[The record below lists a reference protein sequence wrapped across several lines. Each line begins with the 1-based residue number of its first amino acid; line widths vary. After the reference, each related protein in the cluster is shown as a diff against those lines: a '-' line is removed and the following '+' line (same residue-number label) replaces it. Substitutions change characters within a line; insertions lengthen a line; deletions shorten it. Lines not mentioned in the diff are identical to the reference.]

1 MNHRLYIKNN
11 KIKSIN
17 NKDIEIKDNTITLKK
32 DGNYLLKYIDSN
44 NISIDINI
52 PDNKNINLSIF
63 SKDNNIAVNN
73 HYILNKNSTL
83 TLFQFYDHNDVLENS
98 TIDLNGE
105 YAKINQNFSSIIYG
119 KMEYHIIV
127 NHNKRNVISNIYNKS
142 IGIDKSSITMKID
155 SNLEK
160 GNIDCIME
168 QDSRILTLGDVSA
181 KIIPN
186 MFIEEN
192 SVEARHGSI
201 ISSFNEEELFYL
213 MSRGISK
220 EEAMNLLVKGFLFS
234 NMQIDLEKREYVM
247 NSILNMRR

>member
-1 MNHRLYIKNN
+1 
-11 KIKSIN
+11 
-17 NKDIEIKDNTITLKK
+17 
-32 DGNYLLKYIDSN
+32 
-44 NISIDINI
+44 
-52 PDNKNINLSIF
+52 
-63 SKDNNIAVNN
+63 
-73 HYILNKNSTL
+73 
-83 TLFQFYDHNDVLENS
+83 
-98 TIDLNGE
+98 
-105 YAKINQNFSSIIYG
+105 
-119 KMEYHIIV
+119 
-127 NHNKRNVISNIYNKS
+127 
-142 IGIDKSSITMKID
+142 MKID

-220 EEAMNLLVKGFLFS
+220 EEAMNLLVNCGCSIYCDGSHHWLAASEEKENKATLICPRKKDSSFEHTILIPPQDLYLFEPY
-234 NMQIDLEKREYVM
+234 ITYIKL
-247 NSILNMRR
+247 